1 MTDVSEGLVEPSEKC
16 DKHNGGLIFFNLFI
30 FNAFLKIISL
40 YFLATL
46 QGMQYLNPQTQDQ
59 THAHCSRSTESQ
71 PLDHQGIPKYSAFW
85 GKGGWHMHD
94 LSSPARDQTCTPC
107 FGSMES

>member
-59 THAHCSRSTESQ
+59 THAPCSRSTESQ

-85 GKGGWHMHD
+85 GKGGWHMQD
-94 LSSPARDQTCTPC
+94 LRSPARDQTCTPC